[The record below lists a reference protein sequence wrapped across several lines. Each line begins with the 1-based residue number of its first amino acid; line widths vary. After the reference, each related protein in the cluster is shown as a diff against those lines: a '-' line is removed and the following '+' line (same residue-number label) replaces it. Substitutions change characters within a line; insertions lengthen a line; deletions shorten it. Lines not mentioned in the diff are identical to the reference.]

1 MISKL
6 SIKVIILY

>member
-6 SIKVIILY
+6 SCRG